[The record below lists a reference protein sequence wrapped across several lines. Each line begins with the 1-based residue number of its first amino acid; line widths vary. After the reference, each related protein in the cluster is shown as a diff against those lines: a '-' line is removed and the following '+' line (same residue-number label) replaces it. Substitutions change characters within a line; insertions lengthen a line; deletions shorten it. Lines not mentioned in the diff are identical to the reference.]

1 MVDKQKMSKS
11 LNNFFT
17 ARDVLKEYDS
27 DVIRFFMLS
36 AHYRTQ
42 INFSKELLDSAKASV
57 ERLYNTIGNLENL
70 IDEVSREDMNEEE
83 KDYIDSL
90 NKYREKYI
98 QKMDDDFNT
107 ADAITVLFELS
118 KDLNTNLNVNSSKE
132 VVSKALGVLRELGA
146 PLGILQKSTKGSLED
161 EIEALIEARQKARKE
176 KNFAEA
182 DKIRDDLKAR
192 GIVLEDTPQGVR
204 WKKVN

>member
-36 AHYRTQ
+36 AHYRVQ

-70 IDEVSREDMNEEE
+70 IDEASREEMNEEE
-83 KDYIDSL
+83 KEYINSL

-118 KDLNTNLNVNSSKE
+118 KDLNTNLNINSSKE
-132 VVSKALGVLRELGA
+132 VLSKALEVLRELGA

-161 EIEALIEARQKARKE
+161 EVEALIEARQKARKE
-176 KNFAEA
+176 RDFAMA

-192 GIVLEDTPQGVR
+192 GIILEDTPQGVR

>member
-1 MVDKQKMSKS
+1 
-11 LNNFFT
+11 
-17 ARDVLKEYDS
+17 
-27 DVIRFFMLS
+27 
-36 AHYRTQ
+36 
-42 INFSKELLDSAKASV
+42 
-57 ERLYNTIGNLENL
+57 
-70 IDEVSREDMNEEE
+70 MNEEE
-83 KDYIDSL
+83 KEYINSL

-118 KDLNTNLNVNSSKE
+118 KDLNINLNINSSKE
-132 VVSKALGVLRELGA
+132 VLSEALEVLRELGA

-161 EIEALIEARQKARKE
+161 EVETLIEARQKARKE
-176 KNFAEA
+176 RDFAMA

-192 GIVLEDTPQGVR
+192 GIILEDTPQGVR